1 MSRSLLDQAGN
12 GILDLLISQALEGVG
27 LFGSALCMT
36 RGSVDWACWELWWY
50 GGSRGRKE
58 RRRKGLRTVSGVD
71 LGLGASGLADEDGNA
86 GVVALHG
93 WVGPGDE

>member
-1 MSRSLLDQAGN
+1 MSRSLLDQAAN
-12 GILDLLISQALEGVG
+12 GILDLLISQALKGVR
-27 LFGSALCMT
+27 LFGSAL
-36 RGSVDWACWELWWY
+36 E
-50 GGSRGRKE
+50 
-58 RRRKGLRTVSGVD
+58 SGVD